1 MRTTA
6 HTEQQIPK
14 VAKLLGFE
22 KEPKWVTIR
31 FAIFISLSI
40 EEGLDSIE
48 KIDFTDG
55 KIYPL
60 DVITGKGKVD
70 TQGVQADYT
79 DMIALFIANYESKN
93 INTLRGLE
101 LKLEQHCERGFNIL
115 ASSLNDNSNIF
126 EWIKQEF
133 LNIK

>member
-6 HTEQQIPK
+6 HTELQIPRI
-14 VAKLLGFE
+14 AKLLGFE
-22 KEPKWVTIR
+22 KDPRWVTIR

-40 EEGLDSIE
+40 DEELDSNE
-48 KIDFTDG
+48 KIDFKEG
-55 KIYPL
+55 KTYAL

-79 DMIALFIANYESKN
+79 DMIALFIYNYENKKL
-93 INTLRGLE
+93 NTLRGLE

-115 ASSLNDNSNIF
+115 ASSLNENSNIF

-133 LNIK
+133 L

>member
-1 MRTTA
+1 MRTTL
-6 HTEQQIPK
+6 HTEQQIPRI
-14 VAKLLGFE
+14 AKLLGFE
-22 KEPKWVTIR
+22 KDPKWVTIR
-31 FAIFISLSI
+31 FALFISLSI
-40 EEGLDSIE
+40 EEELDLSE

-55 KIYPL
+55 KTYPL

-79 DMIALFIANYESKN
+79 DMIALFISNYEKKKV
-93 INTLRGLE
+93 NTLRGLE

-115 ASSLNDNSNIF
+115 ASSLNENSNIF

-133 LNIK
+133 I

>member
-6 HTEQQIPK
+6 HTELQIPRI
-14 VAKLLGFE
+14 AKLLGFE
-22 KEPKWVTIR
+22 KDPRWVTIR

-40 EEGLDSIE
+40 DEQVELNE
-48 KIDFTDG
+48 KIDFKDG
-55 KIYPL
+55 KTYQL

-79 DMIALFIANYESKN
+79 DMIALFIANYESKKV
-93 INTLRGLE
+93 NTLRGLE
-101 LKLEQHCERGFNIL
+101 LKLEEHCERGFNIL
-115 ASSLNDNSNIF
+115 ASSLNENSNIF

-133 LNIK
+133 L

>member
-14 VAKLLGFE
+14 IAKLLGFE

-40 EEGLDSIE
+40 KEGLDTIE

-55 KIYPL
+55 KTYPL

-70 TQGVQADYT
+70 IQGVQADYT
-79 DMIALFIANYESKN
+79 DMIALFIANYEDKN

-101 LKLEQHCERGFNIL
+101 LKLEEHCERGFNIL
-115 ASSLNDNSNIF
+115 ASSLNENSNIF

-133 LNIK
+133 ISG

>member
-14 VAKLLGFE
+14 IAKLLGFE

-40 EEGLDSIE
+40 KEGLDTIE

-55 KIYPL
+55 KVYPL

-70 TQGVQADYT
+70 IQGVQADYT
-79 DMIALFIANYESKN
+79 DMIALFISNYEDKN

-101 LKLEQHCERGFNIL
+101 LKLEEHCERGFNIL
-115 ASSLNDNSNIF
+115 ASSLNENSNIF

-133 LNIK
+133 L

>member
-14 VAKLLGFE
+14 IAKLLGFE

-40 EEGLDSIE
+40 KEGLDIIE

-55 KIYPL
+55 KIYSL

-70 TQGVQADYT
+70 IQGVQGDYT
-79 DMIALFIANYESKN
+79 DMIALFIANYEDKS

-101 LKLEQHCERGFNIL
+101 LKLEEHCERGFNIL
-115 ASSLNDNSNIF
+115 ASSLNENSNIF

-133 LNIK
+133 L

>member
-6 HTEQQIPK
+6 YIEQQIPRI
-14 VAKLLGFE
+14 AKLLGFE

-40 EEGLDSIE
+40 KEDLGFCE

-70 TQGVQADYT
+70 LQGVQADYT
-79 DMIALFIANYESKN
+79 DMIALFIANYEGKN

-115 ASSLNDNSNIF
+115 ASSLNENSDIF

-133 LNIK
+133 L

>member
-1 MRTTA
+1 MRTTS
-6 HTEQQIPK
+6 HTEQQIPRI
-14 VAKLLGFE
+14 AKLLGFE
-22 KEPKWVTIR
+22 KDPKWVTIR
-31 FAIFISLSI
+31 YAIFISLSI
-40 EEGLDSIE
+40 EEELASSD

-55 KIYPL
+55 KTYPL

-79 DMIALFIANYESKN
+79 DMIALFISNYENKKV
-93 INTLRGLE
+93 NTLRGLE

-115 ASSLNDNSNIF
+115 ASSLNENSNIF

-133 LNIK
+133 I

>member
-70 TQGVQADYT
+70 IQGVQADYT

-133 LNIK
+133 I

>member
-14 VAKLLGFE
+14 IAKLLGFE

-40 EEGLDSIE
+40 KEELHTTD
-48 KIDFTDG
+48 KIDFIDG
-55 KIYPL
+55 KVYPL

-70 TQGVQADYT
+70 IQGVQADYT
-79 DMIALFIANYESKN
+79 DMIALFIANYEDKN

-115 ASSLNDNSNIF
+115 SSSLNDNSNIF

-133 LNIK
+133 L

>member
-6 HTEQQIPK
+6 HTELQIPRI
-14 VAKLLGFE
+14 AKLLGFE
-22 KEPKWVTIR
+22 KDPRWVTIR

-40 EEGLDSIE
+40 DEELDSSE
-48 KIDFTDG
+48 KIDFKDG
-55 KIYPL
+55 KTYAL

-79 DMIALFIANYESKN
+79 DMIAMFIANYENKKV
-93 INTLRGLE
+93 NTLRGLE

-115 ASSLNDNSNIF
+115 ASSLNENSNIF

-133 LNIK
+133 I

>member
-70 TQGVQADYT
+70 IQGVQADYT

>member
-6 HTEQQIPK
+6 HTEQQISK

-40 EEGLDSIE
+40 EEGLDSIG

-55 KIYPL
+55 KTYPL

-70 TQGVQADYT
+70 IQGVQADYT

-101 LKLEQHCERGFNIL
+101 LKLEEHCERGFNIL

-133 LNIK
+133 IGG

>member
-1 MRTTA
+1 MRTTS
-6 HTEQQIPK
+6 HTEQQIGRI
-14 VAKLLGFE
+14 AKLLGFE
-22 KEPKWVTIR
+22 KDPKWVTIR
-31 FAIFISLSI
+31 FALFISLSI
-40 EEGLDSIE
+40 EKELDSSV

-55 KIYPL
+55 KTYPL

-79 DMIALFIANYESKN
+79 DMIALFISNYENKKV
-93 INTLRGLE
+93 NTLRGLE

-115 ASSLNDNSNIF
+115 ASSLNENSNIF

-133 LNIK
+133 L

>member
-1 MRTTA
+1 MRTTNF
-6 HTEQQIPK
+6 TEQQLPRI
-14 VAKLLGFE
+14 AKLLGFE

-40 EEGLDSIE
+40 NEKLDNE
-48 KIDFTDG
+48 LKIDYTDG
-55 KIYPL
+55 KTYPL

-70 TQGVQADYT
+70 LHGDQADYT
-79 DMIALFIANYESKN
+79 DIISLFIANNEHKK

-101 LKLEQHCERGFNIL
+101 LLLEQHCERGFSIL
-115 ASSLNDNSNIF
+115 ASSLNENSDVF

-133 LNIK
+133 L

>member
-1 MRTTA
+1 MRTTS
-6 HTEQQIPK
+6 HTEQQIGRIG
-14 VAKLLGFE
+14 KLLGFE
-22 KEPKWVTIR
+22 KDPKWVTIR

-40 EEGLDSIE
+40 DKELDSSD

-55 KIYPL
+55 KSYDL
-60 DVITGKGKVD
+60 SVITGKGKVD

-79 DMIALFIANYESKN
+79 DMIAMFIANYENKKV
-93 INTLRGLE
+93 NTLRGLE

-115 ASSLNDNSNIF
+115 ASSLNENSNIF

-133 LNIK
+133 L

>member
-6 HTEQQIPK
+6 YTEQQIPK
-14 VAKLLGFE
+14 IAKLLGFE

-31 FAIFISLSI
+31 FAIFVSLSI
-40 EEGLDSIE
+40 KERLDTIQ

-60 DVITGKGKVD
+60 EVITGKGKVD
-70 TQGVQADYT
+70 IQGVQADYT
-79 DMIALFIANYESKN
+79 DMIALFITNYEDKS

-115 ASSLNDNSNIF
+115 ASSLNENSNIF

-133 LNIK
+133 L

>member
-14 VAKLLGFE
+14 IAKLLGFE

-40 EEGLDSIE
+40 KEGLDTIQ

-55 KIYPL
+55 KTYPL

-70 TQGVQADYT
+70 IQGVQADYT
-79 DMIALFIANYESKN
+79 DMIALFIANYENKN

-101 LKLEQHCERGFNIL
+101 LKLEEHCERGFNIL
-115 ASSLNDNSNIF
+115 ASSLNENSNIF

-133 LNIK
+133 ISG

>member
-1 MRTTA
+1 MRTTL
-6 HTEQQIPK
+6 HTEQQLSRI
-14 VAKLLGFE
+14 AKLLGFE

-31 FAIFISLSI
+31 FALFISLSI
-40 EEGLDSIE
+40 EEELDSNE

-55 KIYPL
+55 KTYAL

-79 DMIALFIANYESKN
+79 DMIALFIANHENKKV
-93 INTLRGLE
+93 NTLRGLE

-115 ASSLNDNSNIF
+115 ASSLNENSNIF

-133 LNIK
+133 V

>member
-14 VAKLLGFE
+14 IAKLLGFE

-40 EEGLDSIE
+40 KEGLDTIQ

-55 KIYPL
+55 KTYPL

-70 TQGVQADYT
+70 IQGVQADYT
-79 DMIALFIANYESKN
+79 DMIALFIANYEDKN

-101 LKLEQHCERGFNIL
+101 LKLEEHCERGFNIL
-115 ASSLNDNSNIF
+115 ASSLNENSNIF

-133 LNIK
+133 C

>member
-14 VAKLLGFE
+14 IAKLLGFE

-40 EEGLDSIE
+40 KEGLDTIE

-55 KIYPL
+55 KTYPL

-70 TQGVQADYT
+70 IQGVQADYT
-79 DMIALFIANYESKN
+79 DMIALFIANYENKN

-101 LKLEQHCERGFNIL
+101 LKLEEHCERGFNIL
-115 ASSLNDNSNIF
+115 ASSLNENSNIF

-133 LNIK
+133 ISG

>member
-6 HTEQQIPK
+6 HTELQIPRI
-14 VAKLLGFE
+14 AKLLGFE

-31 FAIFISLSI
+31 YAIFISLSI
-40 EEGLDSIE
+40 EEELKSSD

-55 KIYPL
+55 KTYPL

-79 DMIALFIANYESKN
+79 DMIALFIANYENKK

-101 LKLEQHCERGFNIL
+101 LKLEQYCERGFNIL
-115 ASSLNDNSNIF
+115 ASSLNENSNIF

-133 LNIK
+133 L

>member
-6 HTEQQIPK
+6 HTELQIPRI
-14 VAKLLGFE
+14 AKLLGFE

-31 FAIFISLSI
+31 YAIFISLSI
-40 EEGLDSIE
+40 EEELESSD

-55 KIYPL
+55 KTYPL
-60 DVITGKGKVD
+60 DVVTGKGKVD

-79 DMIALFIANYESKN
+79 DMIALFISNYENKKV
-93 INTLRGLE
+93 NTLRGLE
-101 LKLEQHCERGFNIL
+101 LKLEYHCERGFNIL
-115 ASSLNDNSNIF
+115 ASSLNENSNIF

-133 LNIK
+133 L

>member
-14 VAKLLGFE
+14 IAKLLGFE

-40 EEGLDSIE
+40 KEGLDTIE

-55 KIYPL
+55 KTYPL

-70 TQGVQADYT
+70 IQGVQADYT
-79 DMIALFIANYESKN
+79 DMIALFISNYEDKN

-101 LKLEQHCERGFNIL
+101 LKLEEHCERGFNIL
-115 ASSLNDNSNIF
+115 ASSLNENSNIF

-133 LNIK
+133 L

>member
-1 MRTTA
+1 MRTTL
-6 HTEQQIPK
+6 HTEQQLSRI
-14 VAKLLGFE
+14 AKLLGFE

-31 FAIFISLSI
+31 FALFISLSI
-40 EEGLDSIE
+40 EEELDSNE

-55 KIYPL
+55 KTYAL

-79 DMIALFIANYESKN
+79 DMIALFIANHENKKV
-93 INTLRGLE
+93 NTLRGLE

-115 ASSLNDNSNIF
+115 ASSLNENSNIF
-126 EWIKQEF
+126 EWMKQEF
-133 LNIK
+133 L